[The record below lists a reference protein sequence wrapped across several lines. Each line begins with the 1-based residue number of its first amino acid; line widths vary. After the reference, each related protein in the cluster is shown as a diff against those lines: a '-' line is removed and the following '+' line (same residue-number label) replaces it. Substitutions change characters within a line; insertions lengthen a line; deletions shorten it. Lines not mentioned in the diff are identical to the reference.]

1 MKKICLVSVPSPFL
15 LDERVFP
22 FLGILKVA
30 AAWEKQGAKIDFLD
44 LSGLENY
51 LDVIKDYCEA
61 NKNDLEFVGLTAT
74 TPQMPNCFK
83 IGKFIKENWNIPL
96 VIGGSHV
103 TLMHTARKL
112 EKKELRYDRASKDI
126 DAISKIFNVLVCGDG
141 EFVLKEILNFL
152 YSQTEW
158 GNNNSDVIDVD
169 DRKSPF
175 YMNDNMFSETPN
187 PARHLVNLES
197 YKYFI
202 DGERATSMIT
212 QLGCPFQCTFCSG
225 RSSPYLRNIR
235 NRDIKSIVAELEHV
249 YLTYGY
255 KGMMFY
261 DDELNVNKEMV
272 PLMYA
277 IADLG
282 QKYGVEW
289 KLRGFTKAELF
300 TEEQAKAM
308 VAAGFRVLLTGFE
321 SGDERILTNIRK
333 RASRDENTRCVEI
346 AKKHG
351 LKVKAL
357 MSMGHAGE
365 SHETIENTKK
375 WLLEVEPEDFDCTVI
390 TPYPGAPYFDQAVK
404 NPGDQIRDAGPGV
417 YTFTSKDTGDKLY
430 QRELDYTTQADYYKG
445 IPGNYNS
452 YVWTDYI
459 SAEEL
464 VSARDELEND
474 VRAKLK
480 IPFNAGSPAK
490 KYEHSMGSSENLPDW
505 VFRSTEQSIIVE
517 TTPVVA
523 TTKKLGLK
531 VIK

>member
-30 AAWEKQGAKIDFLD
+30 AAWEKQGAKVDFLD
-44 LSGLENY
+44 LSGIENY
-51 LDVIKDYCEA
+51 LEVIKDYCDA
-61 NKNDLEFVGLTAT
+61 NQDDLLFVGLTAT
-74 TPQMPNCFK
+74 TPQMPNAFK
-83 IGKFIKENWNIPL
+83 IGQFIKENWNIPL
-96 VIGGSHV
+96 VLGGSHV
-103 TLMHTARKL
+103 TLMHTASKL
-112 EKKELRYDRASKDI
+112 EAKENRFDRASKDI
-126 DAISKIFNVLVCGDG
+126 KAIKQYFNVLVCGDG
-141 EFVLKEILNFL
+141 ELTLGAIQAGLKFPKM
-152 YSQTEW
+152 S
-158 GNNNSDVIDVD
+158 GPPVIDVD
-169 DRKSPF
+169 DRKSPYF
-175 YMNDNMFSETPN
+175 LSDEKFSELPN
-187 PARHLVNLES
+187 PARHLVNLDS

-282 QKYGVEW
+282 QKHGVEW

-300 TEEQAKAM
+300 TDEQAKAM
-308 VAAGFRVLLTGFE
+308 VTAGFRVLLTGFE
-321 SGDERILTNIRK
+321 SGDERILKNIRK
-333 RASRDENTRCVEI
+333 RATRDENTKCVEI

-365 SHETIENTKK
+365 SYESIENTKK
-375 WLLEVEPEDFDCTVI
+375 WLLEVQPEDFDMTII
-390 TPYPGAPYFDQAVK
+390 TAYPGSPYFDQAISDGK
-404 NPGDQIRDAGPGV
+404 KYI
-417 YTFTSKDTGDKLY
+417 FTSKDTGDKLY
-430 QRELDYTTQADYYKG
+430 QTELDYTTQADYYKG
-445 IPGNYNS
+445 VPGDYTS
-452 YVWTDYI
+452 YVWTDNI
-459 SAEEL
+459 DAVNL
-464 VSARDELEND
+464 VKERDKLETE
-474 VRAKLK
+474 VRTKLN
-480 IPFNAGSPAK
+480 IPFNPSNPTK
-490 KYEHSMGSSENLPDW
+490 KYEHSMGSSKNLPDW
-505 VFRSTEQSIIVE
+505 IYRSTDTAPIQYM
-517 TTPVVA
+517 PVQA
-523 TTKKLGLK
+523 TTKKFLTVVK
-531 VIK
+531 

>member
-30 AAWEKQGAKIDFLD
+30 AAWEKQGAKVDFLD
-44 LSGLENY
+44 LSGIENY
-51 LDVIKDYCEA
+51 LEVIKDYCDA
-61 NKNDLEFVGLTAT
+61 NENDLEFIGLTAT
-74 TPQMPNCFK
+74 TPQMPNAFK
-83 IGKFIKENWNIPL
+83 IGQFIKENWKIPL
-96 VIGGSHV
+96 VLGGSHV
-103 TLMHTARKL
+103 TLMHTASKL
-112 EKKELRYDRASKDI
+112 ERKENRFDRACKDI
-126 DAISKIFNVLVCGDG
+126 VAITNVFDVLVCGDG
-141 EFVLKEILNFL
+141 EFTLDAVRQQSQLPPVSGGYP
-152 YSQTEW
+152 YSR
-158 GNNNSDVIDVD
+158 VIDVD

-175 YMNDNMFSETPN
+175 YMNDQMFSESPN
-187 PARHLVNLES
+187 PARHLINLDS
-197 YKYFI
+197 YHYYI

-235 NRDIKSIVAELEHV
+235 NRDSKSIVAELEHI

-300 TEEQAKAM
+300 TDEQAKAM
-308 VAAGFRVLLTGFE
+308 VTAGFRVLLTGFE
-321 SGDERILTNIRK
+321 SGDSRILTNIRK
-333 RASRDENTRCVEI
+333 RATRDDNTKCVEI

-365 SHETIENTKK
+365 SYESIENTKK
-375 WLLEVEPEDFDCTVI
+375 WLLEVQPEDFDCTVI
-390 TPYPGAPYFDQAVK
+390 TPYPGAPYFDQGVK
-404 NPGDQIRDAGPGV
+404 DGDK

-430 QRELDYTTQADYYKG
+430 QTELDYTTQADYYKG

-452 YVWTDYI
+452 YVWTDFI
-459 SAEEL
+459 DARSL
-464 VSARDELEND
+464 VKARDELESD
-474 VRAKLK
+474 VRKALN
-480 IPFNAGSPAK
+480 IPFNPSNPAR
-490 KYEHSMGSSENLPDW
+490 KYEHSMGSGANLPDW
-505 VFRSTEQSIIVE
+505 VHRSTETHKE
-517 TTPVVA
+517 PVHS
-523 TTKKLGLK
+523 KKKHSLQVVK
-531 VIK
+531 